1 MNRYVF
7 SILPLLAATAIF
19 TSCESNASAP
29 ATSEPAAPALTAPSF
44 INPNWAK
51 NGIWY
56 DGKAE
61 VAVYDAERVIYGK
74 VRRFEYTFATVKED
88 HNRAFNVKTDD
99 YNRDDLFG
107 VMKVNMFARIETDN
121 YPYHFL
127 TSAFFP
133 AEDPYYLYK
142 LTNGSQE
149 WCGNTF
155 KEFLRTPEGI
165 AYTWHS
171 YWDGQGDGNA
181 KLEAQTVFED
191 QLPYTLRALNFAE
204 GLRFTLP
211 LRPSEINSKAL
222 TPALTET
229 AGEVSSAT
237 FSFEGKEMP
246 AWKVTLKG
254 KGGDTVYLF
263 DKTYPNTFLSM
274 QAPDGRK
281 MTLKSVR
288 RWAYWVS

>member
-1 MNRYVF
+1 MSPYLFPVLTF
-7 SILPLLAATAIF
+7 LGATALL
-19 TSCESNASAP
+19 TGCESNASAP
-29 ATSEPAAPALTAPSF
+29 ASSEPAGQPLTTPSF
-44 INPNWAK
+44 VNPDWAK
-51 NGIWY
+51 NEMWY

-99 YNRDDLFG
+99 YNRSDLFG

-127 TSAFFP
+127 TSVFFP
-133 AEDPYYLYK
+133 SDNPYHLYK

-155 KEFLRTPEGI
+155 KEFLRNPEGI

-171 YWDGQGDGNA
+171 YWDGQGDGHA
-181 KLEAQTVFED
+181 RLEAQTVFED

-222 TPALTET
+222 SPGLTET

-237 FSFEGKEMP
+237 FSFEGKEVP
-246 AWKVTLKG
+246 AWKVTFKG
-254 KGGDTVYLF
+254 RGGDTVYLF
-263 DKTYPNTFLSM
+263 DKAYPNTFFSM